1 MGVMEE
7 GTYFMDGNTA
17 CAEGA
22 IMAGCTFFGGYPI
35 TPATEILERLTNRF
49 PEIHGSYLQ
58 MEDELASI
66 ASIIGASWAGRKA
79 MTATSG
85 PGFSLMMENYGFAL
99 MTETPC
105 VIVNV
110 MRGGPST
117 GLPTM
122 VAQGDVMQTRW
133 GTHGDVGVIVL
144 SPSSPQ
150 EMFDFTIDAFNLA
163 EKYRLPVVLLSDEMV
178 AHMTEKVNIPVKEDV
193 KIIDRK
199 KPSVSPEE
207 YLPYCPDEDLVPPM
221 ACTGEGYSVHVTG
234 LTHDERGYPV
244 IDEKVQNN
252 LVTRLIDKIRK
263 NADDILRYEEYKL
276 DDADI
281 IVVSYGSASRSA
293 REAVDM
299 ARERGINAG
308 LLRPITI
315 WPFPE
320 DRIAELAKRGLDAFV
335 VAEINFGQVVYE
347 VQRCSEGHC
356 PTYLVPRMGGSI
368 HTPEEIVDRLEKID
382 NNEIQTEEGDA

>member
-1 MGVMEE
+1 MEP
-7 GTYFMDGNTA
+7 GTYFMDGNAA

-22 IMAGCTFFGGYPI
+22 IAAGCTFLASYPI
-35 TPATEILERLTNRF
+35 TPATEILERLANRF
-49 PEIHGSYLQ
+49 PQYHSSYLQ

-66 ASIIGASWAGRKA
+66 AAVIGASWAGRKA
-79 MTATSG
+79 LTTTSG

-144 SPSSPQ
+144 APSSPQ
-150 EMFDFTIDAFNLA
+150 EMFELTIRAFNLA

-178 AHMTEKVNIPVKEDV
+178 AHMTEKVVIPPKDDIEV
-193 KIIDRK
+193 IDRK
-199 KPSVSPEE
+199 KPKEGPG

-221 ACTGEGYSVHVTG
+221 ACAGEGYAIHVTG
-234 LTHDERGYPV
+234 LTHDERGYPAV
-244 IDEKVQNN
+244 DERTQTR
-252 LVTRLIDKIRK
+252 LVTRLINKIRK
-263 NADDILRYEEYKL
+263 NSDDILEYEEYRME
-276 DDADI
+276 DADI
-281 IVVSYGSASRSA
+281 LIFAYGSVSRSA

-299 ARERGINAG
+299 ARDEGIKVG
-308 LLRPITI
+308 MLRPKTI

-320 DRIAELAKRGLDAFV
+320 DRINQLAHGLDAIL
-335 VAEINFGQVVYE
+335 VAEINFGQMVYE
-347 VQRCSEGHC
+347 VERCTQGKC
-356 PTYLVPRMGGSI
+356 PTYLAPRMGGSI
-368 HTPEEIVDRLEKID
+368 HTPEELVERIMGIHSEV
-382 NNEIQTEEGDA
+382 TE

>member
-1 MGVMEE
+1 MMDE

-22 IMAGCTFFGGYPI
+22 IAAGCTFFAGYPI
-35 TPATEILERLTNRF
+35 TPASEVLERMAERF
-49 PEIHGSYLQ
+49 PEYHSSYLQ

-66 ASIIGASWAGRKA
+66 TAILGASWAGRKA

-85 PGFSLMMENYGFAL
+85 PGFSLMMENYGLGL

-133 GTHGDVGVIVL
+133 GTHGDVGVVVF

-150 EMFDFTIDAFNLA
+150 EMFDLTIEAFNMA
-163 EKYRLPVVLLSDEMV
+163 EKYRLPVVVLSDEMI
-178 AHMTEKVNIPVKEDV
+178 AHMTEKVEIPSEDEIELV
-193 KIIDRK
+193 DRK
-199 KPSVSPEE
+199 KPEEPPEE
-207 YLPYCPDEDLVPPM
+207 FLSYAPEEDLVPPM
-221 ACTGEGYSVHVTG
+221 PVAGDGYSLHVTG
-234 LTHDERGYPV
+234 LTHDERGYPSV
-244 IDEKVQNN
+244 DEETQNV

-263 NADDILRYEEYKL
+263 NSDDILRYKEYRTE
-276 DDADI
+276 DADI
-281 IVVSYGSASRSA
+281 IMVAYGSAFRAA
-293 REAVDM
+293 REALDM
-299 ARERGINAG
+299 ARDEG
-308 LLRPITI
+308 LKVGLIRPITI

-320 DRIAELAKRGLDAFV
+320 DRINELAEETEAFLV
-335 VAEINFGQVVYE
+335 TEINFGQVVYE
-347 VQRCSEGHC
+347 VERCASGQC
-356 PTYLVPRMGGSI
+356 LTYLSPRMGGSI
-368 HTPEEIVDRLEKID
+368 HTPEEVLERLEDID
-382 NNEIQTEEGDA
+382 QEIKEGPA